1 MPEKV
6 RDLVETFHGG
16 QCELSNLHK
25 CPEGCEFEAEGTVF
39 PTSEHHYQFQ
49 KLKVYDKAAEA
60 YEVLMEADSFKA
72 MKLANT
78 ILPTSE
84 VTEEW
89 KDVARQEMLCSY

>member
-1 MPEKV
+1 MPEEA
-6 RDLVETFHGG
+6 RDLVETFRGG

-25 CPEGCEFEAEGTVF
+25 CPEGCEFDAEGTVF

-49 KLKVYDKAAEA
+49 KLKAHNKAAEV
-60 YEVLMEADSFKA
+60 YEVLIELDSFKV

-84 VTEEW
+84 VIEER
-89 KDVARQEMLCSY
+89 KDVAR